1 MKSTMKLPAFAQ
13 EDYYLNK
20 KAAEANELFKQATSC
35 GEDGIS
41 CMEYNVW
48 PSAKN
53 QLPTGVK
60 TREFVETQAHS

>member
-13 EDYYLNK
+13 EDYYINK
-20 KAAEANELFKQATSC
+20 KADEANELFKQATSC

-48 PSAKN
+48 PSAN
-53 QLPTGVK
+53 NVK
-60 TREFVETQAHS
+60 KK

>member
-13 EDYYLNK
+13 EDYYINK
-20 KAAEANELFKQATSC
+20 KADEANELFKQATSC

-41 CMEYNVW
+41 CTEYNVW

-53 QLPTGVK
+53 VK
-60 TREFVETQAHS
+60 KK

>member
-20 KAAEANELFKQATSC
+20 KAGEANELFKQAASC

-41 CMEYNVW
+41 YTENNVW

-53 QLPTGVK
+53 VK
-60 TREFVETQAHS
+60 KK